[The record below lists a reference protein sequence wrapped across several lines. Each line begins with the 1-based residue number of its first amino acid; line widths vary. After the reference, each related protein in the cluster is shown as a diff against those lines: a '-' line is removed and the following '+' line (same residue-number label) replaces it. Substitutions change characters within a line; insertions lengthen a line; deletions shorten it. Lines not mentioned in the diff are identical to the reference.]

1 MLKHSIALGL
11 FALQTLFATPS
22 AAAWSKPETYRAD
35 TCGVGCVFPDDA
47 RSRLP
52 T

>member
-22 AAAWSKPETYRAD
+22 AAAWREFETHRAD
-35 TCGVGCVFPDDA
+35 VCGVGCVFPDA
-47 RSRLP
+47 R
-52 T
+52 